1 MHHARPRRFLGA
13 LTTLAAL
20 IAAGLATLPAE
31 AAVPPTRTVEVAYGD
46 GPVTQTSWD
55 EPIALVFAGRKGD
68 VVGVD
73 AILWP
78 SPAYDCE
85 YMTLTGPSGEVT
97 QKMSRFWTL
106 PSDGR
111 YTLTYSQ
118 DCTLYAGNDPE
129 ERRDEATVQLLK
141 VRLHDARPGRRT
153 TLPHE
158 LGYVDALRVVLH
170 KGEGPLTLAPRRW
183 DGVVT
188 PVAQEEPRSFPWGV
202 VDFNDI
208 EPRSF
213 TFTKKA
219 MIDGVRVGLGRPF
232 LFYRLDSRTSI
243 VLRHGS
249 S

>member
-1 MHHARPRRFLGA
+1 MQTARRLLGA
-13 LTTLAAL
+13 LTTLATLGSASL
-20 IAAGLATLPAE
+20 AAMPAE
-31 AAVPPTRTVEVAYGD
+31 AALPPTRTVEVAYGD
-46 GPVTQTSWD
+46 GPVTQASWD
-55 EPIALVFAGRKGD
+55 EPIALTFVGKEGD
-68 VVGVD
+68 VVAVQSR
-73 AILWP
+73 LWP
-78 SPAYDCE
+78 WPAYACE
-85 YMTLTGPSGEVT
+85 YVTLTGPSGEVT
-97 QKMSRFWTL
+97 QRMSRFWTL

-129 ERRDEATVQLLK
+129 ERRDEATIQLLK
-141 VRLHDARPGRRT
+141 VRIHDARPGHRT
-153 TLPHE
+153 TLPHV

-170 KGEGPLTLAPRRW
+170 RGEGPLTLDPRRW
-183 DGVVT
+183 DAVVT

-202 VDFNDI
+202 VDFNDM

-213 TFTKKA
+213 TFTKNA
-219 MIDGVRVGLGRPF
+219 RIDGVRVGLGRPF